1 MAIVSVNTLAIR
13 VVKQSALT
21 ECFICEIRLWMEHSA
36 PQILQQFVFKG
47 SALKQVV
54 MESWAPA

>member
-1 MAIVSVNTLAIR
+1 MATVSVNTLAIR

-21 ECFICEIRLWMEHSA
+21 ECFICVSRLWMERSA
-36 PQILQQFVFKG
+36 PQILQQSVFKA

-54 MESWAPA
+54 MEK